1 MVELTSGD
9 FRKMLVSGAKLLEIN
24 RPLVDSLNV
33 FPVPDGDTGT
43 NMSLTF
49 SMAVQELGKLNS
61 NASVAECATA
71 FSKGALKGARGNS
84 GVISSQI
91 FKGFAVVAEQ
101 IRSLSEQ
108 SAKAAVDTRQL
119 IESAIAVSNEGNE
132 AAERVNTSIEKVIN
146 GMKEVAD
153 SSQKL
158 SEIAEEQAKAM
169 EQAEA
174 GINQISDVVQSNS
187 ASAEETSATSEE
199 LSAQAETM
207 NSLISKF
214 ILENK

>member
-91 FKGFAVVAEQ
+91 FKGFAVVATENKNVPFTAYEFAQ
-101 IRSLSEQ
+101 AL
-108 SAKAAVDTRQL
+108 KKGT
-119 IESAIAVSNEGNE
+119 
-132 AAERVNTSIEKVIN
+132 
-146 GMKEVAD
+146 
-153 SSQKL
+153 
-158 SEIAEEQAKAM
+158 EIAYSMVQKPKEGTILTVVRAMAEKA
-169 EQAEA
+169 QHLARRKKRW
-174 GINQISDVVQSNS
+174 NS
-187 ASAEETSATSEE
+187 CRFWKKSSHTAT
-199 LSAQAETM
+199 
-207 NSLISKF
+207 KF
-214 ILENK
+214 LHKPPICCRF